1 MLHAVLKGEPMLKLT
16 NISKQYEGSS
26 NFTLNNIN
34 LEFESTGLVSILGPS
49 GCGKTTL
56 LNLIGGLDTP
66 TSGSILI
73 DNYELTKLKKIDL
86 DRYHNQYVG
95 FVYQNYNLINYLNV
109 VDNIE
114 LINKNKEIDLL
125 LDYLHLKDKAK
136 KQVKYL
142 SGGEKQRVSIA
153 RSLSNNPRFL
163 LCDEPTGALDT
174 KTSHEIMKLLKE
186 ISKTTLVIM
195 VTHNEELAKRYS
207 DRIIALEDGD
217 VKSDTKAKTKCT
229 NSSFSFKK
237 IHVSISKILNIITKN
252 IKSKYK
258 RNFLTVTAFSIGLI
272 SLGLVLSISAGFNKS
287 MEREEKESLS
297 KYPIYISET
306 STNLNKDL
314 KNIFSE
320 QEKVEDDYIYKI
332 ESTHTNIID
341 ESYIKGLSKLEQN
354 INNQIN
360 SYLIDGKVLS
370 ISKKPIDEIIIKSG
384 RNIENANE
392 LLLVVNN
399 NQIDGSVLLSLGLK
413 EEKYKYEDIINY
425 QVKINKNK
433 YKIVGI
439 ASFDDES
446 YYQDVTGILSYD
458 AEFNSIPVS
467 ISLYPKDYENKSAII
482 KHLDSYPQVE
492 YTDYSSTL
500 KSVSKTLMDG
510 VTIILLCF
518 SMISLIVSTIMIGII
533 SYISVIERIKEIG
546 LFKSLGLSSRNIKVI
561 FIGENILLGI
571 ISSMFSFDVLKIIS
585 IPINKIL
592 TNITGMTDILL
603 INSNIL
609 IVLLS
614 ISIILSIIG
623 SYFPIR
629 KTKKLKIIDC
639 LRYE

>member
-1 MLHAVLKGEPMLKLT
+1 MFHAVLKGEPMLKLT

-26 NFTLNNIN
+26 NFTLKNIN

-73 DNYELTKLKKIDL
+73 DNYELTKLKKKDL

-114 LINKNKEIDLL
+114 LINKNKHINLL

-153 RSLSNNPRFL
+153 RSISNNPRIL

-195 VTHNEELAKRYS
+195 VTHNRELAKRYS
-207 DRIIALEDGD
+207 DRTISLEDG
-217 VKSDTKAKTKCT
+217 VIKSDTKAKTKCV
-229 NSSFSFKK
+229 SSNFHLKK
-237 IHVSISKILNIITKN
+237 IHISPSKLLNIITKN

-258 RNFLTVTAFSIGLI
+258 RNTLTVIAFSIGLI

-320 QEKVEDDYIYKI
+320 QEKVEDDYIYKF
-332 ESTHTNIID
+332 ESTHTNVID
-341 ESYIKGLSKLEQN
+341 ESYIEYLSFIKDN

-360 SYLIDGKVLS
+360 TYFIDGKFLS
-370 ISKKPIDEIIIKSG
+370 ISKKNISEIIIKAG
-384 RNIENANE
+384 RNIEE
-392 LLLVVNN
+392 KGEILLVVNN
-399 NQIDGSVLLSLGLK
+399 NQIDENVLLSLGLK

-425 QVKINKNK
+425 QFKINKNK

-446 YYQDVTGILSYD
+446 YYQDVTGLLSYD
-458 AEFNSIPVS
+458 AFLNSIPVS
-467 ISLYPKDYENKSAII
+467 ISLYPKDYENKSEII
-482 KHLDSYPQVE
+482 KHLDLYSQVE

-510 VTIILLCF
+510 VTVILLCF

>member
-482 KHLDSYPQVE
+482 KHLDLYSQVE

-510 VTIILLCF
+510 VTVILLCF
-518 SMISLIVSTIMIGII
+518 SMISLMVSTIMIGII

>member
-1 MLHAVLKGEPMLKLT
+1 MLKLT

-482 KHLDSYPQVE
+482 KHLDLYSQVE

-510 VTIILLCF
+510 VTVILLCF
-518 SMISLIVSTIMIGII
+518 SMISLMVSTIMIGII

>member
-1 MLHAVLKGEPMLKLT
+1 MLKLT

-26 NFTLNNIN
+26 NLTLKNIN

-73 DNYELTKLKKIDL
+73 DNYELTKLKKKDL
-86 DRYHNQYVG
+86 DCYHNQYVG

-114 LINKNKEIDLL
+114 LINKNKEINLL

-195 VTHNEELAKRYS
+195 VTHNEELSKRYS
-207 DRIIALEDGD
+207 DRIIALEDGFI
-217 VKSDTKAKTKCT
+217 KSDTKAKTKCT

-272 SLGLVLSISAGFNKS
+272 SLGMVLSISNGFNKS

-297 KYPIYISET
+297 KYPIYISKT

-314 KNIFSE
+314 KNLFTTE
-320 QEKVEDDYIYKI
+320 EKREDNYIYKL
-332 ESTHTNIID
+332 ETNHTNIID
-341 ESYIKGLSKLEQN
+341 EAYIKGLSKLEQN

-360 SYLIDGKVLS
+360 SYLIEEKVLS
-370 ISKKPIDEIIIKSG
+370 ISKNPIDEIIIKSG
-384 RNIENANE
+384 RNIENTNE
-392 LLLVVNN
+392 LLLIVNN
-399 NQIDGSVLLSLGLK
+399 NQIDENILLSLGLK

-446 YYQDVTGILSYD
+446 YYQDVTGLLSYD

-467 ISLYPKDYENKSAII
+467 ISLYPKDYENKGAII

>member
-1 MLHAVLKGEPMLKLT
+1 MLKLT

>member
-26 NFTLNNIN
+26 NLTLKNIN

-258 RNFLTVTAFSIGLI
+258 RNFLTVIAFSIGLI

-446 YYQDVTGILSYD
+446 YYQDVTGLLSYD
-458 AEFNSIPVS
+458 AEFNSTPVS

-546 LFKSLGLSSRNIKVI
+546 LFKSLGLSSRNIKVV